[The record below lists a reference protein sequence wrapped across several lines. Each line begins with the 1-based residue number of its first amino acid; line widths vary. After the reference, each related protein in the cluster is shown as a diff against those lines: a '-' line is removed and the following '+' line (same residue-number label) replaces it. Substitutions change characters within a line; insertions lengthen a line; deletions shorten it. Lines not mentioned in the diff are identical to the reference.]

1 MALTLYLYVQ
11 GVMVEAD
18 FRKGDIRLYGM
29 PRTHAPQPIPLD
41 VPSHHTSGPCLTQ

>member
-1 MALTLYLYVQ
+1 MTLTLHLYVQ

-29 PRTHAPQPIPLD
+29 ARTHAPQPIHLD
-41 VPSHHTSGPCLTQ
+41 VPSHHRDAPR